1 MTDKTQV
8 AVDLP
13 EHQYLNAANEKPLD
27 ESTTVQTKP
36 APKIIDIGSIVG
48 LIIFI
53 FAAAI
58 PSKYTQ

>member
-13 EHQYLNAANEKPLD
+13 EHQYLNTTNEKSSD

-36 APKIIDIGSIVG
+36 APKITDIGSIVG

-53 FAAAI
+53 LAAAI
-58 PSKYTQ
+58 PSKYT